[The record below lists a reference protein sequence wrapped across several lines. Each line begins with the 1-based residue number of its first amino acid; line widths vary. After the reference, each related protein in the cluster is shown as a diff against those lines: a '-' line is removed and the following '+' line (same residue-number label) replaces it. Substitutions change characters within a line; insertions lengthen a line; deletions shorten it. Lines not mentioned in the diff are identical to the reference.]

1 MAQPKHILLTKSID
15 LNHKVLM
22 LVKTYC
28 VYKYRVHFES
38 PGLKTVLRKLRSLNF
53 LGKTTNIMHSLVA
66 SVILNMDGL
75 KRQINSKSDFKLS
88 LPLGDES

>member
-1 MAQPKHILLTKSID
+1 
-15 LNHKVLM
+15 M

-38 PGLKTVLRKLRSLNF
+38 PVLKTVLRKFKVFKLSRKDNRYYAL
-53 LGKTTNIMHSLVA
+53 TLVA

-75 KRQINSKSDFKLS
+75 KGQISSKSDFKLS
-88 LPLGDES
+88 LSLGDES